1 MMESSVK
8 KKNLFY
14 MIVLILTLV
23 TMIIGATLA
32 YFKFVASQKEESTV
46 LYSGTLAVEYIDGT
60 YIKNPTLYPI
70 KNINYNTYDN
80 VYRNNFAVTSTGT
93 LDQTIWLDLYIT
105 RNDFSVNSLKY
116 AIFNNEGI
124 EMQRGNV
131 PKEGKVNIA
140 SNLYLANK
148 ATTKYTLI
156 IWLDDTDYN
165 QNFEMGNIITGRID
179 VYAKQ
184 VRR

>member
-1 MMESSVK
+1 
-8 KKNLFY
+8 
-14 MIVLILTLV
+14 
-23 TMIIGATLA
+23 
-32 YFKFVASQKEESTV
+32 
-46 LYSGTLAVEYIDGT
+46 
-60 YIKNPTLYPI
+60 
-70 KNINYNTYDN
+70 
-80 VYRNNFAVTSTGT
+80 
-93 LDQTIWLDLYIT
+93 
-105 RNDFSVNSLKY
+105 
-116 AIFNNEGI
+116 
-124 EMQRGNV
+124 MQRGNV